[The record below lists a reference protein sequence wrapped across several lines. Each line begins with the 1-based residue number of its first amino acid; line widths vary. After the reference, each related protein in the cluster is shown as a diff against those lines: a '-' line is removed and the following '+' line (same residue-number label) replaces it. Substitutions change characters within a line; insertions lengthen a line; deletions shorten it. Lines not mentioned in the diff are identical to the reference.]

1 MLKIDLHVHYLT
13 PEYRKALLDA
23 GEHLPDGFP
32 TPPWN
37 AEEHLD
43 LMERQGIAT
52 ALLSASSPHIN
63 FGNREKSRALARS
76 VNEYGA
82 DLARRY
88 PGRFGLLAS
97 LPLPDVEDSIGEI
110 GYALDILHADG
121 FALPTNTRGVYLGD
135 PRLDP
140 VFEELNSRRAVAVL
154 HPNRP
159 GSIPPGVA
167 EELPVPFM
175 EFFFDTTRTA
185 INLIMKGTP
194 ERFPEIRFVIPHAGA
209 FLPILV
215 DRVNMYFQMM
225 SALKIDVYFQF
236 RQLYFDLA
244 GMCLPRQ
251 LADLI
256 QLVDVS
262 HLFYGSDYPYTPE
275 PVVTALAEALDK
287 TPLFDT
293 GQRRAV
299 YYQNALRLFPH
310 LA

>member
-1 MLKIDLHVHYLT
+1 MARIDLHVHYLA

-23 GEHLPDGFP
+23 GELLPDGFP
-32 TPPWN
+32 TPHWD
-37 AEEHLD
+37 AEEHVRMMD
-43 LMERQGIAT
+43 RQGISI

-63 FGNREKSRALARS
+63 FGNREGAKALARN

-82 DLARRY
+82 EVARRY

-97 LPLPDVEDSIGEI
+97 LPLPDVEDSIQEI
-110 GYALDILHADG
+110 RHALDVLHADG

-140 VFEELNSRRAVAVL
+140 IFEELNTRKAVAVL
-154 HPNRP
+154 HPNKP
-159 GSIPPGVA
+159 GSVPCGVA

-185 INLIMKGTP
+185 INLLMKGVLV
-194 ERFPEIRFVIPHAGA
+194 RFPEIRFVIPHAGA

-215 DRVNMYFQMM
+215 DRVNMYFQVM
-225 SALKIDVYFQF
+225 STVGLDVYSQF
-236 RQLYFDLA
+236 KKFYFDVA

-256 QLVDVS
+256 QLVDVG
-262 HLFYGSDYPYTPE
+262 HLLYGSDYPYTPE
-275 PVVTALAEALDK
+275 PVVKLLADALDK
-287 TPLFDT
+287 THLFT
-293 GQRRAV
+293 TEERQAI
-299 YYQNALRLFPH
+299 YSQNALSLFPH
-310 LA
+310 VG